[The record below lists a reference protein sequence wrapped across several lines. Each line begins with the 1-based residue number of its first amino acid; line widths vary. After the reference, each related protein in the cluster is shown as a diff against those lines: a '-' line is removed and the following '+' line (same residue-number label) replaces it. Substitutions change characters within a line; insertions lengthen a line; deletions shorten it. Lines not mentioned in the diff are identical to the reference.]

1 MKHFEDIN
9 DDEIGIIGYPG
20 TPTPR
25 PRKPLYRQWWFW
37 AMVTVV
43 FAILVA
49 VVLMMLKPSP
59 KTEPLETME
68 AVPEAV
74 APTLVRKKPAT
85 ILVCDTVINDV
96 TLRLYTPVN
105 ALPELCIGYPIA
117 NGTVKS

>member
-1 MKHFEDIN
+1 
-9 DDEIGIIGYPG
+9 
-20 TPTPR
+20 
-25 PRKPLYRQWWFW
+25 
-37 AMVTVV
+37 MVTVV
-43 FAILVA
+43 FAILVS

-74 APTLVRKKPAT
+74 APTLVRTKPAT
-85 ILVCDTVINDV
+85 VLVCDTVINDV

-117 NGTVKS
+117 NGTVKSCL